1 MTEDEIRDLIRELRD
16 WAAGTDDEELR
27 GLLRKAANV
36 LADGLED

>member
-16 WAAGTDDEELR
+16 WASATDDEELR
-27 GLLRKAANV
+27 ELLRKAANV